1 MNDSRAIH
9 RLLLVALFAGM
20 AVCARSPDAGAGW
33 RTGFILCALAAG
45 VLVFMRWRQGDV
57 SRREAL
63 VMAIALRVIVF
74 PLTPTLSDD
83 GYRYVWDGMI
93 QAEEGVNPYHYL
105 PSDPELDGFHE
116 EAVYQRMNSGAYY
129 SVYPPLSQLVFA
141 LGGLL
146 YPFGWLFS
154 WYLIKLVM
162 VGGELLGLFFLSRMV
177 RPRDLL
183 LYAWHPLVVIETAGQ
198 AHTEALTIGLLLMAV
213 WAARQ
218 SLRQYRGALA
228 GGALA
233 AAGWV
238 KLVPFVFAPFVI
250 RRLGWKAAAGGVVVG
265 VLLAAPYAAS
275 YTIPHVRESLDL
287 YVRAFEFNAG
297 PYFALKGAAAGLGLG
312 DASKTLGPALQWLF
326 LLSLP
331 VVFALDWKRRWPVEI
346 VFIVILSL
354 FFVLSTTIHPWYLL
368 PLLALLPLVMN
379 TEAGRWFAFGWF
391 MLGVASMAT
400 YWVYAEPVWGYAA
413 VSVGW
418 TLLFGFM
425 MVVLAKGLLPG
436 LMRRRARR
444 KWERISRHLPT
455 PPDAGSHVLDLG
467 AGEGFVGEAIQH
479 DTGAQVSLTDVV
491 DFNQTEL
498 PLTIYDGRRLPFGSA
513 AFDLTVIVFVLH
525 HTEDAEQV
533 LREAMRVTDGPIVI
547 LESVYESPWQHR
559 LLDKLDRLANGLRS
573 GGKMAAQEEH
583 LHFRTDAEWRAAFE
597 RLGLMAEQASI
608 KGNWIHRQALYVL
621 QPT

>member
-1 MNDSRAIH
+1 
-9 RLLLVALFAGM
+9 M
-20 AVCARSPDAGAGW
+20 AVCARSPGAGAGW
-33 RTGFILCALAAG
+33 RTGFVLCALAAG
-45 VLVFMRWRQGDV
+45 VLVFVRWRQGGV
-57 SRREAL
+57 SRREVL

-83 GYRYVWDGMI
+83 GFRYVWDGMI
-93 QAEEGVNPYHYL
+93 QAEAGVNPYHYL
-105 PSDPELDGFHE
+105 PADAALAEFQQ
-116 EAVYQRMNSGAYY
+116 EAVYRRMNSSTYF

-141 LGGLL
+141 LGGLF
-146 YPFGWLFS
+146 YPLGWVFS
-154 WYLIKLVM
+154 WYFIKLVM
-162 VGGELLGLFFLSRMV
+162 VGGELLGLFVLSRMV

-198 AHTEALTIGLLLMAV
+198 AHTEALTIGLLLMVV
-213 WAARQ
+213 WAAREA
-218 SLRQYRGALA
+218 RGALA

-250 RRLGWKAAAGGVVVG
+250 RRLGWKAAVGGVVVG

-275 YTIPHVRESLDL
+275 YTIPHVLESLDL

-312 DASKTLGPALQWLF
+312 DASKTLGPALQGLF

-331 VVFALDWKRRWPVEI
+331 VLFAFDWKRKWPLEI
-346 VFIVILSL
+346 VLLVILSL
-354 FFVLSTTIHPWYLL
+354 FFLCATTIHPWYLL
-368 PLLALLPLVMN
+368 PLLALLPLVMERE
-379 TEAGRWFAFGWF
+379 TGRLFALGWF
-391 MLGVASMAT
+391 VLGVASMAT
-400 YWVYAEPVWGYAA
+400 YWVYAGPLWGYAA

-418 TLLFGFM
+418 TLFFGFM
-425 MVVLAKGLLPG
+425 MMVLAKTSLPV

-444 KWERISRHLPT
+444 KWGRIKRHLPE
-455 PPDAGSHVLDLG
+455 PPDASSRVLDLG
-467 AGEGFVGEAIQH
+467 AGEGFVGEAIQQS
-479 DTGAQVSLTDVV
+479 TGAQVSLADVV

-498 PLTIYDGRRLPFGSA
+498 PLALYDGKRLPFGDD
-513 AFDLTVIVFVLH
+513 AFELTVIVFVLH
-525 HTEDAEQV
+525 HTKDAEQV
-533 LREAMRVTDGPIVI
+533 LREAMRVTDGRVVV

-559 LLDKLDRLANGLRS
+559 LLARLDRLANRLRS

-597 RLGLMAEQASI
+597 RLGLAIEHASI
-608 KGNWIHRQALYVL
+608 EGRWIHQQALYVL
-621 QPT
+621 RPA

>member
-1 MNDSRAIH
+1 MRSARAQ
-9 RLLLVALFAGM
+9 RLLLVVLYAGM
-20 AVCARSPDAGAGW
+20 AVCARSPGAGAGW
-33 RTGFILCALAAG
+33 RTGFVLCALAAG
-45 VLVFMRWRQGDV
+45 VLVFVRWRQGGV
-57 SRREAL
+57 SRREVL

-83 GYRYVWDGMI
+83 GFRYVWDGMI
-93 QAEEGVNPYHYL
+93 QAEAGVNPYHYL
-105 PSDPELDGFHE
+105 PADAALAEFQQ
-116 EAVYQRMNSGAYY
+116 EAVYRRMNSSTYF

-141 LGGLL
+141 LGGLF
-146 YPFGWLFS
+146 YPLGWVFS

-162 VGGELLGLFFLSRMV
+162 VGGELLGLFLLSRMV

-198 AHTEALTIGLLLMAV
+198 AHTEALTIGLLLMVV
-213 WAARQ
+213 WAAREA
-218 SLRQYRGALA
+218 RGALA

-250 RRLGWKAAAGGVVVG
+250 RRLGWKAAVGGVVVG

-275 YTIPHVRESLDL
+275 YTIPHVLESLDL

-312 DASKTLGPALQWLF
+312 DASKTLGPALQGLF

-331 VVFALDWKRRWPVEI
+331 VLFAFDWKRKWPLEI
-346 VFIVILSL
+346 VLLVILSL
-354 FFVLSTTIHPWYLL
+354 FFLCATTIHPWYLL
-368 PLLALLPLVMN
+368 PLLALLPLVMERE
-379 TEAGRWFAFGWF
+379 TGRLFALGWF
-391 MLGVASMAT
+391 VLGVASMAT
-400 YWVYAEPVWGYAA
+400 YWVYAGPLWGYAA

-418 TLLFGFM
+418 TLFFGFM
-425 MVVLAKGLLPG
+425 MMVLAKTSLPV

-444 KWERISRHLPT
+444 KWGRIKRHLPE
-455 PPDAGSHVLDLG
+455 PPDASSRVLDLG
-467 AGEGFVGEAIQH
+467 AGEGFVGEAIQQS
-479 DTGAQVSLTDVV
+479 TGAQVSLADVV

-498 PLTIYDGRRLPFGSA
+498 PLALYDGKRLPFGDD
-513 AFDLTVIVFVLH
+513 AFELTVIVFVLH
-525 HTEDAEQV
+525 HTKDAEQV
-533 LREAMRVTDGPIVI
+533 LREAMRVTDGRVVV

-559 LLDKLDRLANGLRS
+559 LLARLDRLANRLRS

-597 RLGLMAEQASI
+597 RLGLAIEHASI
-608 KGNWIHRQALYVL
+608 EGRWIHQQALYVL
-621 QPT
+621 RPA